1 MPRPGEIGAA
11 LPIGENGS
19 CGRAERWV
27 AGAPAGRLV
36 RLLFTDL
43 DGTLLDRRLTLDPV
57 DVEAAHR
64 AQQAGNLVGI
74 ATGRMYRSALP
85 YALQLQTRLPLI
97 CYQGALIQELPGEG
111 AGEVLYRREVPAEV
125 SRPVL
130 ELAHRRGYSVNV
142 YQDDQL
148 LVEAQNADVAFYT
161 SVAQIEAVVATDPPL
176 EERLDRGSTK
186 MTLVTADLDR
196 FPRLLAEVSEL
207 VGDRAEVTRSLVG
220 FCEITAKGVN
230 KGEALLWLCRHL
242 GVAPQQTIALGDAPN
257 DLPMLRAAGTAVAVE
272 GAAEEVKAQASL
284 VVPGPGRGGLAAALA
299 QLGLDRDQAS

>member
-1 MPRPGEIGAA
+1 MA
-11 LPIGENGS
+11 
-19 CGRAERWV
+19 V
-27 AGAPAGRLV
+27 APVGRLV

-64 AQQAGNLVGI
+64 AQEAGNLVGI

-111 AGEVLYRREVPAEV
+111 GGKVLYRKEVPEEV

-142 YQDDQL
+142 YQDDEL
-148 LVEAQNADVAFYT
+148 LVEANNADVAFYT

-176 EERLDRGSTK
+176 EERLDRGTTK

-207 VGDRAEVTRSLVG
+207 VGERAEVTRSLVG

-242 GVAPQQTIALGDAPN
+242 GVDRQQTIALGDAPN

-284 VVPGPGRGGLAAALA
+284 LVPGPGRGGLAAALA
-299 QLGLDRDQAS
+299 QLGLDGGGAT

>member
-1 MPRPGEIGAA
+1 MA
-11 LPIGENGS
+11 
-19 CGRAERWV
+19 V
-27 AGAPAGRLV
+27 APAGRLV

-97 CYQGALIQELPGEG
+97 CYQGALIQELPGKG

-176 EERLDRGSTK
+176 EKRLDRGTTK

-242 GVAPQQTIALGDAPN
+242 GVDRQQTIALGDAPN

-272 GAAEEVKAQASL
+272 GAAEEVKAQAAL
-284 VVPGPGRGGLAAALA
+284 LVPGPGRGGLAAALA
-299 QLGLDRDQAS
+299 QLGLDRDQAR

>member
-1 MPRPGEIGAA
+1 MA
-11 LPIGENGS
+11 
-19 CGRAERWV
+19 V
-27 AGAPAGRLV
+27 APAGRLV

-97 CYQGALIQELPGEG
+97 CYQGALIQELPGKG

-242 GVAPQQTIALGDAPN
+242 GVDRQQTIALGDAPN

-272 GAAEEVKAQASL
+272 GAAEEVKAQAAL
-284 VVPGPGRGGLAAALA
+284 LVPGPGRGGLAAALA
-299 QLGLDRDQAS
+299 QLGLDRDQAR

>member
-1 MPRPGEIGAA
+1 MA
-11 LPIGENGS
+11 
-19 CGRAERWV
+19 V
-27 AGAPAGRLV
+27 APAGRLV

-64 AQQAGNLVGI
+64 AQRAGNLVGI

-97 CYQGALIQELPGEG
+97 CYQGALIQELPGDG
-111 AGEVLYRREVPAEV
+111 AGKVLYRREVPAEV

-176 EERLDRGSTK
+176 EERLDRGTTK

-242 GVAPQQTIALGDAPN
+242 GVDRQQTIALGDAPN

-272 GAAEEVKAQASL
+272 GAAEEVRAQASL
-284 VVPGPGRGGLAAALA
+284 LVPGPGRGGLAAALA
-299 QLGLDRDQAS
+299 QLGLDGDRAT

>member
-1 MPRPGEIGAA
+1 MA
-11 LPIGENGS
+11 
-19 CGRAERWV
+19 V
-27 AGAPAGRLV
+27 APAGRLV

-57 DVEAAHR
+57 DVEAPHR

-242 GVAPQQTIALGDAPN
+242 GVDPQQTIALGDAPN

>member
-1 MPRPGEIGAA
+1 MA
-11 LPIGENGS
+11 
-19 CGRAERWV
+19 V
-27 AGAPAGRLV
+27 APAGRLV

-97 CYQGALIQELPGEG
+97 CYQGALIQELPGKG
-111 AGEVLYRREVPAEV
+111 AGEVLYRREVPADV

-176 EERLDRGSTK
+176 EKRLDRGTTK

-242 GVAPQQTIALGDAPN
+242 GVDRQQTIALGDAPN

-272 GAAEEVKAQASL
+272 GAAEEVKAQAAL
-284 VVPGPGRGGLAAALA
+284 LVPGPGRGGLAAALA
-299 QLGLDRDQAS
+299 QLGLDRDQAR